1 MKKAP
6 SIISLDSVIKTTETT
21 TCNLNDKWVPCRPGG
36 FFSVWYRLKAAW
48 GVFTGKYDA
57 LYWPEGQ

>member
-6 SIISLDSVIKTTETT
+6 SVVTVEHVRDRSITAKV
-21 TCNLNDKWVPCRPGG
+21 NGKWVPARSVG
-36 FFSVWYRLKAAW
+36 FYSIWYRLKAAW

-57 LYWPEGQ
+57 LQWPEGQ